1 MNPNLLILI
10 IGAVDVIMGV
20 SIFFMAGTITSQA
33 FIPSLINNESLL
45 VGTLMHEAVASQI
58 IAIGIILLFLKDVSF
73 EVAKKVLLG
82 AGVAI
87 AIGLLSAI
95 RHYFM
100 PEVSPPLPAIIF
112 QALLMIAAFYVSQTA
127 KEN

>member
-1 MNPNLLILI
+1 MNLILEML
-10 IGAVDVIMGV
+10 D
-20 SIFFMAGTITSQA
+20 SS
-33 FIPSLINNESLL
+33 N
-45 VGTLMHEAVASQI
+45 
-58 IAIGIILLFLKDVSF
+58 AIKP

-87 AIGLLSAI
+87 AISLLSAM

>member
-10 IGAVDVIMGV
+10 IGAVDIIMGV
-20 SIFFMAGTITSQA
+20 SIFLMADAITSQA
-33 FIPSLINNESLL
+33 FIPSLINDESIII
-45 VGTLMHEAVASQI
+45 GTLMHEAMASQI
-58 IAIGIILLFLKDVSF
+58 IAIGIILLILKDVSF

-87 AIGLLSAI
+87 AISLLSAM

-112 QALLMIAAFYVSQTA
+112 QAFLMIAAFYVSQTA
-127 KEN
+127 KEI